1 MADRKLTQEELLE
14 AEAFFNLATML
25 GKSIQ
30 SAVYQMDHPD
40 YNPEVMVWTESKEE
54 EPEPAADEESDI
66 DSAPESSQIETEP
79 VIHSGE
85 ANIDNQL
92 IQIALLVHDE
102 RLKELIGTS
111 ALYPMLRLAAEQFS
125 LNPDDPASNLSPVDM
140 KKAAIAWAIVKRVF
154 AVRHPDE
161 TLRILNITDSIRG
174 NVFYGSPP
182 QAFRSM
188 DKADEEMIV
197 ETCGLFVSDFDPS
210 ISMAQELDRIS
221 QLPPQNDRYIP
232 LISKP
237 FREQRAIAARR
248 DFAPVPVG
256 GGATIRA
263 RIGKAGEGPVEL
275 SEFEMLIQQ
284 VIGEM
289 IQYRV
294 RLDGEGSLPIRVTPE
309 QIYRWMVN
317 DISNTL
323 HPSPETRSTIV
334 TAVDKL
340 IQTPAELHILEQ
352 LEKHTKLKSKPGYK
366 KLIKNEGKIIGTLIT
381 GKHYG
386 ASYNGKALE
395 DTFVIYDMPMFFYYS
410 SFTGQLLKV
419 DSKLITGATT
429 KAGQPR
435 NTYNDII
442 LREHILYRVNLIKR
456 EKKDK
461 NKNIVKQSRYEK
473 KQPKLINNFTKTILL
488 ESLAEECEIA
498 LDTPKKLEVF
508 RNKVLDYLRELKKQG
523 EIKELEPKYE
533 SRRITG
539 VSVTV

>member
-1 MADRKLTQEELLE
+1 MDKTINISPETLLKLDES
-14 AEAFFNLATML
+14 FNIASLL
-25 GKSIQ
+25 GKAMLTAAHQTQPAENAPADPADNPADGSIFLD
-30 SAVYQMDHPD
+30 ANGKPVFP
-40 YNPEVMVWTESKEE
+40 
-54 EPEPAADEESDI
+54 SDKY
-66 DSAPESSQIETEP
+66 
-79 VIHSGE
+79 E
-85 ANIDNQL
+85 ANISNQMKQL
-92 IQIALLVHDE
+92 AALFTPSVKAFIE
-102 RLKELIGTS
+102 PS
-111 ALYPMLRLAAEQFS
+111 ALFKMFLFGVEQLGLDKNTIEKDYFIS
-125 LNPDDPASNLSPVDM
+125 SNAMRVSV
-140 KKAAIAWAIVKRVF
+140 AWIIAKRVF
-154 AVRHPDE
+154 SIRHSEETIRIISLAEYPEKVAGSIPFLPFDETDKTFVTESCSAVRIDDLATDE
-161 TLRILNITDSIRG
+161 ALSI
-174 NVFYGSPP
+174 
-182 QAFRSM
+182 A
-188 DKADEEMIV
+188 
-197 ETCGLFVSDFDPS
+197 
-210 ISMAQELDRIS
+210 LDRIS
-221 QLPPQNDRYIP
+221 QLPPQSDRYIP

-317 DISNTL
+317 DLTNTL

-419 DSKLITGATT
+419 DSKLLTGSTA
-429 KAGQPR
+429 KIGQPR

-461 NKNIVKQSRYEK
+461 NKNIAKQSRYEK

-488 ESLAEECEIA
+488 ETLAEECEIG
-498 LDTPKKLEVF
+498 LDTPKKLEIF
-508 RNKVLDYLRELKKQG
+508 RNKVLD
-523 EIKELEPKYE
+523 
-533 SRRITG
+533 
-539 VSVTV
+539 

>member
-1 MADRKLTQEELLE
+1 MEERKLTQEELYE
-14 AEAFFNLATML
+14 AEAAFNLASLL
-25 GKSIQ
+25 GRSIQ
-30 SAVYQMDHPD
+30 AAAFQIRHPD
-40 YNPEVMVWTESKEE
+40 YEPERIESDGKPAAPAEDDDSDMDE
-54 EPEPAADEESDI
+54 EPAEAPAEDLNQI
-66 DSAPESSQIETEP
+66 PENQS
-79 VIHSGE
+79 VHSNE
-85 ANIDNQL
+85 ANIDNQIEQAISL
-92 IQIALLVHDE
+92 YLPEMRAFLN
-102 RLKELIGTS
+102 S
-111 ALYPMLRLAAEQFS
+111 CALYDMLRLACLQFNFD
-125 LNPDDPASNLSPVDM
+125 LTDPNDELSPAD
-140 KKAAIAWAIVKRVF
+140 KKRLALAWVITKRVF
-154 AVRHPDE
+154 TVRHTDE
-161 TLRILNITDSIRG
+161 TLYIISATERAIRESKPRSFNPMDDTDQQ
-174 NVFYGSPP
+174 F
-182 QAFRSM
+182 
-188 DKADEEMIV
+188 IV
-197 ETCGLFVSDFDPS
+197 ETCGLLADEFEKDAP
-210 ISMAQELDRIS
+210 IAQVLDRIS
-221 QLPPQNDRYIP
+221 QIPPQNDRYIP
-232 LISKP
+232 LLSKP

-263 RIGKAGEGPVEL
+263 RIGREGEGPVEL

-289 IQYRV
+289 IQYRIK
-294 RLDGEGSLPIRVTPE
+294 LDGEGSLPIRVTPE

-317 DISNTL
+317 DLSNTL
-323 HPSPETRSTIV
+323 HPSPETRNMIV

-366 KLIKNEGKIIGTLIT
+366 KLIKNEGKIIGNLIT

-386 ASYNGKALE
+386 ASYNGKVLE
-395 DTFVIYDMPMFFYYS
+395 DTFVVYDMPMFFYYS
-410 SFTGQLLKV
+410 TFTGQLLKV

-429 KAGQPR
+429 KTGQPR

-473 KQPKLINNFTKTILL
+473 KQPKLIDTFTKPILL
-488 ESLAEECEIA
+488 ASLAEECDIA

-508 RNKVLDYLRELKKQG
+508 RNKVLDYLRELKDQG
-523 EIKELEPKYE
+523 EIKKAEPKYE